1 MKDDVFLQGLRGSVE
16 VGDGWEMV
24 RRSTP
29 AVRTAEM
36 ARPDTEVKSAD
47 LICRGLKLTRTDHR
61 GRAPARAAGR
71 ASEALSVGACFRPQM
86 SRSLSTNYDR
96 KRKADNWDET

>member
-1 MKDDVFLQGLRGSVE
+1 MEDDVLLQGWRGSVE

-29 AVRTAEM
+29 AVRMAEM
-36 ARPDTEVKSAD
+36 ACPDTEVKSAD

-71 ASEALSVGACFRPQM
+71 ASEALSVGACFRPHKNLGV
-86 SRSLSTNYDR
+86 SLR
-96 KRKADNWDET
+96 QL